1 MYFKF
6 VRTVIFKENPCIVR
20 IISCLIYNRSVKM
33 YTLNFLSKKFFFLFI
48 AAPEAYGSSWARSR
62 IGAASVTFATST
74 ATVTPDP
81 NPLSKAEDRTHIL
94 MGTEPQRELLI
105 SHPSYEIK
113 PLEKMTWENH
123 AFFFH
128 LIF

>member
-1 MYFKF
+1 M
-6 VRTVIFKENPCIVR
+6 
-20 IISCLIYNRSVKM
+20 
-33 YTLNFLSKKFFFLFI
+33 
-48 AAPEAYGSSWARSR
+48 
-62 IGAASVTFATST
+62 GAAAAGLRPSQSLRQGRIL
-74 ATVTPDP
+74 
-81 NPLSKAEDRTHIL
+81 NPLNKAEDRTHIL